1 MMYKTY
7 LVNLSQRQ
15 KESLAK
21 AFKNKSELTLR
32 LKHNQ
37 LTGNFPLMLTKRQIN
52 NINKSKTKKTG
63 IDINISKSQMR
74 KQSQNGGFIGA
85 LAGLLGKTVLPAVA
99 KFAPKILAP
108 LGVGALSGLASTGV
122 SKILGNGIIEIP
134 SDKKSAVINT
144 GQLTPT
150 QKRQLQQGGRIKLT
164 KKQQEGGFL
173 PLLASLGI
181 PLVGS
186 LISGLTGKGL
196 QVKRPKGR
204 GLQVDSQ
211 VQKYRRIPIVKKK

>member
-1 MMYKTY
+1 MYKTY

-85 LAGLLGKTVLPAVA
+85 LAGLLGKTVLPTVA

-144 GQLTPT
+144 GQLTPS

-196 QVKRPKGR
+196 QVKRPRGR

>member
-7 LVNLSQRQ
+7 SVNLSEGQ
-15 KESLAK
+15 KTSLAK
-21 AFKNKSELTLR
+21 AFKNKNELTLR

-37 LTGNFPLMLTKRQIN
+37 LTGNFPLILTKRQIN
-52 NINKSKTKKTG
+52 NITKAKANGTG
-63 IDINISKSQMR
+63 VDVNISKTQM
-74 KQSQNGGFIGA
+74 KTQSQNGGFIGA
-85 LAGLLGKTVLPAVA
+85 LAGLLGKTVLPTVA

-122 SKILGNGIIEIP
+122 SKILGNGMIEIP

-144 GQLTPT
+144 GQLTSS
-150 QKRQLQQGGRIKLT
+150 QKKQLNKSCCIKLT

-173 PLLASLGI
+173 GLLASLGI

-196 QVKRPKGR
+196 QVKRPRGR
-204 GLQVDSQ
+204 GLQVDSTP
-211 VQKYRRIPIVKKK
+211 VRYRRIPMVKKK